1 MFLTL
6 VWSGEGVGVVRYLV
20 FGVGV
25 CWHTKP
31 NRDQEAR
38 SPPEVCRLR
47 CRAYFFLST
56 QRCSGPALGLA
67 DSGEAGGL
75 TLSQRAAVYTNA
87 AERKTVRLDKHK
99 TSLSLSFFL

>member
-1 MFLTL
+1 M
-6 VWSGEGVGVVRYLV
+6 VRYSV

-31 NRDQEAR
+31 NREAR

-67 DSGEAGGL
+67 DSAEAGGL
-75 TLSQRAAVYTNA
+75 TLSQHAAVYTNA

-99 TSLSLSFFL
+99 TSQSLSFFL